1 MWKRQQLPSWRGSL
15 PMAVAEVQGGKQKH
29 ERALKFLAQ
38 NWYLVTFVYKPLANA
53 TYMAK
58 LKAKNW

>member
-1 MWKRQQLPSWRGSL
+1 
-15 PMAVAEVQGGKQKH
+15 MAVAEVQGGKQKH